1 MREHFLFFTF
11 AFLLLL
17 ASSLIRGSVALKGA
31 RKALKSDLNGESVVF
46 SSVIVVG
53 FIES

>member
-17 ASSLIRGSVALKGA
+17 ASSSFGSVALKGA
-31 RKALKSDLNGESVVF
+31 RKALKSDVNGESVVF